1 MHMIISTRR
10 RKTMN
15 SQIQTDNDT
24 SFDSQLDA
32 FKTVVLKDVRNESS
46 QEEKEYLLANI
57 DLWLYCLQTTR
68 RDVEFQL
75 SSQKS
80 KDKLAYLELKASNPS
95 EEQIIEYNKKK
106 DKWKM
111 GAIRFL
117 SAIEKK
123 MLYVKIVIKGSKN
136 V

>member
-1 MHMIISTRR
+1 MTS
-10 RKTMN
+10 
-15 SQIQTDNDT
+15 IQTES
-24 SFDSQLDA
+24 SFDKELDS
-32 FKTVVLKDVRNESS
+32 FKAVVLKDVRNEST
-46 QEEKEYLLANI
+46 EEDKQYLLENL

-80 KDKLAYLELKASNPS
+80 KDKISYHELKASNPS
-95 EEQIIEYNKKK
+95 EQDIIEYNKKK

-117 SAIEKK
+117 SAIEKR
-123 MLYVKIVIKGSKN
+123 MLYVKILIKDNSN
-136 V
+136 A

>member
-1 MHMIISTRR
+1 
-10 RKTMN
+10 MN
-15 SQIQTDNDT
+15 NLQSQSSVSEIEVDKEIEQ
-24 SFDSQLDA
+24 
-32 FKTVVLKDVRNESS
+32 FKQVVLKDVKNEST
-46 QEEKEYLLANI
+46 EEDRQYLLGN
-57 DLWLYCLQTTR
+57 LEYWLYSLQTTR

-80 KDKLAYLELKASNPS
+80 KDKISLQELKAQDASYS
-95 EEQIIEYNKKK
+95 DILEHIKKQ

-123 MLYVKIVIKGSKN
+123 MLYVKILIKN
-136 V
+136 HTAE

>member
-1 MHMIISTRR
+1 MTNIST
-10 RKTMN
+10 
-15 SQIQTDNDT
+15 QTES
-24 SFDSQLDA
+24 SFDKELQA
-32 FKTVVLKDVRNESS
+32 FKEVVLKDVRNEINE
-46 QEEKEYLLANI
+46 EEKQYLLQNL
-57 DLWLYCLQTTR
+57 DLWQYVLQTTR

-80 KDKLAYLELKASNPS
+80 KDKISFYELMQSHPTQD
-95 EEQIIEYNKKK
+95 QIIEYNKKK

-123 MLYVKIVIKGSKN
+123 MLYVKIIIKNNTKDNFN